1 MEDLAVFSVEWCLVG
16 HCERRLHLG
25 ETQAIAVR
33 RLSAMLGAQITPIL
47 CIEETLEHRR
57 NEATTSVLRSQLR
70 ALHEAFRDSGV
81 APHPTKVIVA
91 YEPM

>member
-1 MEDLAVFSVEWCLVG
+1 
-16 HCERRLHLG
+16 
-25 ETQAIAVR
+25 
-33 RLSAMLGAQITPIL
+33 MLGAQITPIL
-47 CIEETLEHRR
+47 RIEETLEQRR